1 MTTYVGQGVKRT
13 EDPSLITGAGRYVDD
28 IRVPGMLHAAV
39 LRSPHAHAR
48 IKDIDVSP
56 ALSMKGVMAVVT
68 SNDLVGVMDDPR
80 LDPIPPSVRMTE
92 IRQPILARGK
102 VRYVGEPVA
111 VVVAEN
117 RYMAQDALDLI
128 RVEYEPL
135 PAVIELADALKDVV
149 ILHDDPG
156 TNVVLR
162 IDESSGD
169 VDEAFKV
176 ADRVIKRSYSVN
188 RVCPAPM
195 ETRGVLAL
203 YDKETDVLTV
213 WSATQLP
220 HIHKEELA
228 DALKRDYS
236 TVRVIAPDVGGGFGQ
251 KARLCSDVAVVCQ
264 MAIVLDR
271 PVKWIES
278 RSENMIAIHG
288 RGVDCEVEAAV
299 RSDGTVLGLRYNSVY
314 DIGAY
319 FLSSTTVCPYTIGHG
334 AEGPYRTPAV
344 DVTVRGV
351 ATNKPVTGPYRG
363 PGAPTVYFLER
374 TMDAIGTELGL
385 DPADVRRKNF
395 VPSGSFPHKT
405 PLGLTYDSGD
415 YPAGFEQM
423 LEMAGYQDLRREQEQ
438 SRAEG
443 RLIGIGLATFV
454 KGSGGAPLHRSSEC
468 RLEIDPDGKVRV
480 YTEASPHG
488 QGSETTFGQIVADT
502 LGVRLEEITVLHG
515 DTDMLKTGWGTLAS
529 RGMMVSGSTVYLTA
543 KEAREKITQIAAHVF
558 DCQPEDVEMQDGKAY
573 ARGAP
578 ERQVSFVDIA
588 SAAFHEETLPPGL
601 EPGLDFHT
609 YYTLPAS
616 GYPFGAQVA
625 VVEVD
630 RDTGEVKLLRCVGV
644 HEGGRI
650 INPKLM
656 EGQIHGG
663 LAQGL
668 GEAMMEGI
676 AYTPEGQPSTGSF
689 MDYGIP
695 LAEDVTEP
703 ELGYQEIPS
712 PTGPLGVKGIGELG
726 AAGPPA
732 AIANA
737 VADALSP
744 FGVTHLNTP
753 YTSEKLWRIMHQTS
767 A

>member
-1 MTTYVGQGVKRT
+1 MTTYVGRGVKRT
-13 EDPSLITGAGRYVDD
+13 EDPQLITGAGRYVDD
-28 IRVPGMLHAAV
+28 MRVPGMLHAAV

-48 IKDIDVSP
+48 IKAIDVSG
-56 ALSMKGVMAVVT
+56 ALGMRGVMTVVT
-68 SNDLVGVMDDPR
+68 SDDLVGVMDDPR
-80 LDPIPPSVRMTE
+80 LDPIPPSIKMTE
-92 IRQPILARGK
+92 IRQPILARDK

-111 VVVAEN
+111 VVVAED
-117 RYMAQDALDLI
+117 RYLAQDALDLI

-135 PAVIELADALKDVV
+135 PAVIELADALKDEV
-149 ILHDDPG
+149 ILHGNPG

-169 VDEAFKV
+169 VEEAFKA
-176 ADRVIKRSYSVN
+176 ADRVIKRSYRVN

-195 ETRGVLAL
+195 ETRGVVAL

-228 DALKRDYS
+228 DALRRDHS
-236 TVRVIAPDVGGGFGQ
+236 TMRVIAPDVGGGFGQ
-251 KARLCSDVAVVCQ
+251 KGRLCSDVAVVCQ

-278 RSENMIAIHG
+278 RSENMTAIHG

-299 RSDGTVLGLRYNSVY
+299 KSDGTLLGLRYDSVY

-319 FLSSTTVCPYTIGHG
+319 FISSTTVCALTVAHG

-344 DVTVRGV
+344 DVKVRGV
-351 ATNKPVTGPYRG
+351 ATNKPVSAPYRG
-363 PGAPTVYFLER
+363 PGAVGVYFLER
-374 TMDAIGTELGL
+374 IMDAIAAELGL

-395 VPSGSFPHKT
+395 IPSGSFPYKT
-405 PLGLTYDSGD
+405 TSGLNYDSGD

-423 LEMAGYQDLRREQEQ
+423 LEMVDYKDLRREQE
-438 SRAEG
+438 RARSEG
-443 RLIGIGLATFV
+443 RLMGIGLATFV
-454 KGSGGAPLHRSSEC
+454 KSSGGAPLHRSSEA
-468 RLEIDPDGKVRV
+468 RVEIDPHGKVRI

-488 QGSETTFGQIVADT
+488 QGSETAFAQIAADT
-502 LGVRLEEITVLHG
+502 LGVEMENISVLHG
-515 DTDMLKTGWGTLAS
+515 DTDMLETGWGTLAS
-529 RGMMVSGSTVYLTA
+529 RGMMVSGSTVYLA
-543 KEAREKITQIAAHVF
+543 VKEARAKVAQIAAHLF
-558 DCQPEDVEMQDGKAY
+558 DCQPEDVEIQSGKAY
-573 ARGAP
+573 PRGAP
-578 ERQVSFVDIA
+578 EREVSFADVA
-588 SAAFHEETLPPGL
+588 SRAFHEETLPPGL

-609 YYTLPAS
+609 YYTLPDS

-625 VVEVD
+625 VVEID
-630 RDTGEVKLLRCVGV
+630 RDTGEVQLLRCVGV

-650 INPKLM
+650 VNPKLM
-656 EGQIHGG
+656 EGQIQGG
-663 LAQGL
+663 LAQGI

-676 AYTPEGQPSTGSF
+676 FYTPDGQPTTGSF
-689 MDYGIP
+689 MDYGMP
-695 LAEDVTEP
+695 LAEDVLEP
-703 ELGYQEIPS
+703 ELGYQEMPS

-737 VADALSP
+737 VTDALSP
-744 FGVTHLNTP
+744 LGLTHLNTP
-753 YTSEKLWRIMHQTS
+753 YTPEKLWRVLHQGG